1 MVAQK
6 RDKTIAPYSN
16 TGAQVL
22 EDILL
27 ERRKELAFEGSRFW
41 DLLRLQRSY
50 TKTVNQNPLQTIAV
64 TPSNSQLIFPIPNA
78 EINANPNI
86 KQNPN
91 Y

>member
-6 RDKTIAPYSN
+6 RDKTITPYSN

-22 EDILL
+22 EDILT

-50 TKTVNQNPLQTIAV
+50 TKVVNQDPIQTIAV
-64 TPSNSQLIFPIPNA
+64 TPSNTQLIFPIPVT
-78 EINANPNI
+78 ELNANPNM